1 LYNTN
6 KLKTFCNDP
15 LIALIEAHYLPSDA
29 YFAAIHQSECIL
41 LERHEHFTKQT
52 YRNRCRI
59 NSANG
64 EHQLI
69 VPVTSKH
76 GKAII
81 TDVRL
86 DFGQKWLNNHWRTVQ
101 SAYGNAPFFEYYS
114 PDLHDAL
121 FRKVEFLYELN
132 YRLLSMC
139 LKWLRWDMPIKETEH
154 YSDTT
159 STPVFDLRSAI
170 NPKKSDQC
178 HKFYYPVMYN
188 QVFGNTFVEN
198 LSLIDLVFCE
208 GPGAAKIVQ
217 ASAVP
222 KMNK

>member
-1 LYNTN
+1 MTV
-6 KLKTFCNDP
+6 
-15 LIALIEAHYLPSDA
+15 LIETHYLPSVA
-29 YFAAIHQSECIL
+29 YFAAVHQTDGIL

-59 NSANG
+59 NTASG
-64 EHQLI
+64 EQQLI

-76 GKAII
+76 GKVAI

-86 DFGQKWLNNHWRTVQ
+86 DFTQKWLNNHWRTVQ
-101 SAYGNAPFFEYYS
+101 SAYGKAPFYEYYS
-114 PDLHDAL
+114 NDLHDVL
-121 FRKVEFLYELN
+121 FQKAEFLYDLN
-132 YRLLSMC
+132 FRLLSMC

-154 YSDTT
+154 YNNAPS
-159 STPVFDLRSAI
+159 SPVLDLRSAI

-178 HKFYYPVMYN
+178 YKFYYPVMYN
-188 QVFGNTFVEN
+188 QVFGNRFVEN

-208 GPGAAKIVQ
+208 GPGTAKIVQ
-217 ASAVP
+217 ASAIP